1 MRKITYVQA
10 INEALHQMMEKD
22 SRVFI
27 IGVGVNSPWYV
38 GKSTI
43 GLYDRFGDDRVI
55 DTPVAENGI
64 TGVAIG
70 ASLAGMRPVIIHPRM
85 DFMYLAMDQII
96 NHAANWHY
104 MFGGKVNVPVTIR
117 GIINRGGEQAAQ
129 HSQSIQSML
138 MQVPGLKVVM
148 PSTPYEAKGLLI
160 ASILDNNPVVYIDDR
175 WLYELEGEV
184 PEEVYALPIGKG
196 IVRKAGKDVTVIAT
210 SYMVLEANKAS
221 EILEEEGIDVEI
233 IDLRS
238 LKPLDDQIILESVE
252 KTGRVVVVDGTWK
265 TAGTASEV
273 CAIIT
278 CNNVFNKLKA
288 PVIRV
293 TLPDTPAPASSSLE
307 KVYYPDAHS
316 IVSAVKKLCVNI
328 NNSGGKK
335 K

>member
-117 GIINRGGEQAAQ
+117 GIINRGG
-129 HSQSIQSML
+129 
-138 MQVPGLKVVM
+138 
-148 PSTPYEAKGLLI
+148 
-160 ASILDNNPVVYIDDR
+160 
-175 WLYELEGEV
+175 
-184 PEEVYALPIGKG
+184 
-196 IVRKAGKDVTVIAT
+196 
-210 SYMVLEANKAS
+210 
-221 EILEEEGIDVEI
+221 
-233 IDLRS
+233 
-238 LKPLDDQIILESVE
+238 
-252 KTGRVVVVDGTWK
+252 
-265 TAGTASEV
+265 
-273 CAIIT
+273 
-278 CNNVFNKLKA
+278 
-288 PVIRV
+288 
-293 TLPDTPAPASSSLE
+293 
-307 KVYYPDAHS
+307 
-316 IVSAVKKLCVNI
+316 
-328 NNSGGKK
+328 
-335 K
+335 